1 MGFREAQIAEHDGK
15 VTTTRADS
23 VRGRLTALA
32 SAGLDAGAFAL
43 AAVDLLARAVPFES
57 ACFGTADPETSLLTG
72 SYKRNLPDP
81 RDAEFAQ
88 FEYGVPDINSFA
100 EISRRPVP
108 VGVLAQDTGGRPEAS
123 TRWRE
128 FLMPNFDLGHELRA
142 SIRSDGQVW
151 GMLSLYRAAGTS
163 GFSPAE
169 ADFLAGV
176 LGALEAGLR
185 AGLVVSSSTDGSD
198 SSPGPAVIVIGPDD
212 AVRQLTPAAAE
223 RLEEMAGTGG
233 GHLPMSIVSIVAAAR
248 SFGAGRAT
256 SAPRARVRTRSGRWL
271 VVHAA
276 PLALPGSDE
285 PMSAPAPDVV
295 VTIEPAQPREVV
307 PLLTAA
313 YGLTRRENDV
323 VRLVLT
329 GASTAEISRR
339 LHLSPYTVQDHL
351 KSIFDK
357 TGVRSRRELAASLY
371 VGLHAA
377 RSA

>member
-1 MGFREAQIAEHDGK
+1 VGFREAPTAEHDGR
-15 VTTTRADS
+15 VTTTRADA

-32 SAGLDAGAFAL
+32 SAGLDVGTFAL

-81 RDAEFAQ
+81 KDAEFAQ

-108 VGVLAQDTGGRPEAS
+108 VGVLVQDSGGRPEAS
-123 TRWRE
+123 PRWRE

-142 SIRSDGQVW
+142 SIRSDGRVW
-151 GMLSLYRAAGTS
+151 GMVSLYRAAGTS

-169 ADFLAGV
+169 AEFLAGV
-176 LGALEAGLR
+176 LDTLEAGLR
-185 AGLVVSSSTDGSD
+185 AGLVVNASTDAGAT
-198 SSPGPAVIVIGPDD
+198 SPGPAVIVIGSDD

-223 RLEEMAGTGG
+223 RLAELAGTGG
-233 GHLPMSIVSIVAAAR
+233 GRLPMSIVSIVAAAR
-248 SFGAGRAT
+248 AFGAGRAT
-256 SAPRARVRTRSGRWL
+256 SAPRARVRTRSGHWL

-276 PLALPGSDE
+276 PLALPGSGE
-285 PMSAPAPDVV
+285 AASAPALDVV
-295 VTIEPAQPREVV
+295 VTIEPAQPSDVV

-329 GASTAEISRR
+329 GANTAEIGRR

-357 TGVRSRRELAASLY
+357 TGVRSRRELTASLVVDRY
-371 VGLHAA
+371 AA